1 MIQFHLML
9 FCLRLKLSTIKMFII
24 TQGGYMRLR
33 KTWRQTIRCFSTPK
47 KTVIPA
53 ISRVNINQHRLKW
66 SINVTF

>member
-47 KTVIPA
+47 KQLFPQLA
-53 ISRVNINQHRLKW
+53 E
-66 SINVTF
+66 